1 MNAPESFDDPLPVL
15 PGVVVFGVL
24 WQNDFGQPKL
34 VARILKP
41 VHQDSAVLPGKVTKT
56 ATMNLVF
63 KFKVETRQ
71 HTPGMTDHKRVKFIS
86 WKIKFCLNCEQWLG
100 LNLEFKCYVQLS
112 T

>member
-41 VHQDSAVLPGKVTKT
+41 VHQNSAVLPEKLTKT
-56 ATMNLVF
+56 AKMKLAWKMKIQGWN
-63 KFKVETRQ
+63 KKTRNDGSQ
-71 HTPGMTDHKRVKFIS
+71 KSESYIMKDQILFELWAMIRF
-86 WKIKFCLNCEQWLG
+86 ELG
-100 LNLEFKCYVQLS
+100 

>member
-41 VHQDSAVLPGKVTKT
+41 VHQNSAVLPEKVTKT
-56 ATMNLVF
+56 AKMKLVW
-63 KFKVETRQ
+63 KFKVETRKL
-71 HTPGMTDHKRVKFIS
+71 GIMDHKRVKFIS
-86 WKIKFCLNCEQWLG
+86 WNIKLCLNCEQWLG
-100 LNLEFKCYVQLS
+100 LNLKFKRYV
-112 T
+112 